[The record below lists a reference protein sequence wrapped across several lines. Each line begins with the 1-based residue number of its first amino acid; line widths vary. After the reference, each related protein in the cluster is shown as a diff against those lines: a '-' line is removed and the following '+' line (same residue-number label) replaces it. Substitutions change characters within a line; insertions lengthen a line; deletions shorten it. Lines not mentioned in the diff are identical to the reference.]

1 MNIKNIIVIGASAG
15 GIKAIYQL
23 IEKIPPDLAVAMFIV
38 IHISK
43 NSRPDII
50 AEQLQKKTAY
60 TCLMAEDNELIKSG
74 HIYLAPTNRHLL
86 VKNGFMRL
94 IDGPHE
100 NRWRPSIDVLFRSAA
115 AVYDSKVIGIIL
127 SGMLDDGTSGMSAIK
142 RCGGICLV
150 QEPAEAEYIDM
161 PVNVIKN
168 VNVDYQVPVADMG
181 YIIDDILS
189 KPHHSPSPI
198 PEDVK
203 LEAEITERM
212 VSDVDSMT
220 KIATPSD
227 LTCPD
232 CGGRLSQI
240 NNEPDRYRCHTGH
253 VYIEPVL
260 LDKQGEELEE
270 SIWTSIRMMEERRN
284 LLQNMVWRH
293 ERAGNNDTANY
304 QQAANTLN
312 MHIDRLKQLLLSFN
326 KTDVGDKSYL

>member
-1 MNIKNIIVIGASAG
+1 MDIKNIIVIGASAG

-23 IEKIPPDLAVAMFIV
+23 IERIPPDLPLAIFIV

-43 NSRPDII
+43 NSQPDII
-50 AEQLQKKTAY
+50 AQQLQKKTAY
-60 TCLMAEDNELIKSG
+60 TCLMAQDNEEIKSG
-74 HIYLAPTNRHLL
+74 HIYLAPTNHHLL
-86 VKNGFMRL
+86 VKKGYMRL

-127 SGMLDDGTSGMSAIK
+127 SGMLDDGTSGMSAVK
-142 RCGGICLV
+142 RCGGTCLV
-150 QEPAEAEYIDM
+150 QDPSEAEYIDM
-161 PVNVIKN
+161 PVNVINN
-168 VNVDYQVPVADMG
+168 VNVDYQVPIADMG

-189 KPHHSPSPI
+189 KPHGPSLPI

-212 VSDVDSMT
+212 VSDVDAMS

-240 NNEPDRYRCHTGH
+240 NNEPNRYRCHTGH

-260 LDKQGEELEE
+260 LDKQGEALEE
-270 SIWTSIRMMEERRN
+270 SIWASIRMMEERRN
-284 LLQNMVWRH
+284 LLQNIAWRN
-293 ERAGNNDTANY
+293 ERANNVDPNNY
-304 QQAANTLN
+304 QQAAERLN
-312 MHIDRLKQLLLSFN
+312 VHIERMKQLLLSFS
-326 KTDVGDKSYL
+326 KTDVADKSYL

>member
-1 MNIKNIIVIGASAG
+1 MDIKNIIVIGASAG
-15 GIKAIYQL
+15 GIKAVYQL
-23 IEKIPPDLAVAMFIV
+23 IETIPPDLPVAMFVV

-43 NSRPDII
+43 NSQPDII
-50 AEQLQKKTAY
+50 AQQLQKKTVY
-60 TCLMAEDNELIKSG
+60 TCLMAQNNEPVKSG
-74 HIYLAPTNRHLL
+74 HIYLAPTNHHLL
-86 VKNGFMRL
+86 LKNGYMRL
-94 IDGPHE
+94 TDGPHE

-142 RCGGICLV
+142 RCGGTCLV

-168 VNVDYQVPVADMG
+168 VNVDYQVPIADMG

-189 KPHHSPSPI
+189 KPYHPSLPI

-212 VSDVDSMT
+212 VSDIDVMK
-220 KIATPSD
+220 KIATPSE
-227 LTCPD
+227 LSCPD

-240 NNEPDRYRCHTGH
+240 KSEPDRYRCHTGH

-260 LDKQGEELEE
+260 LDKQGEALEE

-284 LLQNMVWRH
+284 LLQNMVWRNEH
-293 ERAGNNDTANY
+293 AGNNVGNY

-312 MHIDRLKQLLLSFN
+312 THIDRLKQFLLSFN
-326 KTDVGDKSYL
+326 KTDVADKSYL